1 VVAFCFGAL
10 LEALA
15 GFGAPVAICS
25 VMLGLREIWA
35 QFAASNYVSA
45 QLADIGAPG
54 GPGRRTARAQAGRR
68 TRTGLRADRRQ

>member
-45 QLADIGAPG
+45 QLADIGAALG
-54 GPGRRTARAQAGRR
+54 ARAPWSPYRTRAGRPPNPY
-68 TRTGLRADRRQ
+68 GPPC